1 MNYLFEM
8 PRFHAKMRLKSA
20 PQKLL
25 VRLSITTCKIL
36 QNLKH
41 FLNSRIIV

>member
-25 VRLSITTCKIL
+25 VRLSITALAKYCKT
-36 QNLKH
+36 
-41 FLNSRIIV
+41 